1 MEKEILKFINDYDK
15 ALNILDDYDHQS
27 LTKPKATN
35 DYVVITYEECIEI
48 IESMKFE
55 SDVFGVEKDGS
66 FKSSIN
72 AIYQTAFSNDV
83 YPSTLEKGANL
94 LYFITKNHSF
104 VDGNKRIAATIFLYF
119 LYRNNLLYVDGT
131 KRLDDAALAAITI
144 LIAQSK
150 PEEKET
156 MINLIMNFLR

>member
-1 MEKEILKFINDYDK
+1 MKQEILKAISDYDK
-15 ALNILDDYDHQS
+15 ALNILDDYDHQC
-27 LTKPKATN
+27 LNKPISKKDA
-35 DYVVITYEECIEI
+35 VIITYSECREI
-48 IESMKFE
+48 IDSMKFD

-66 FKSSIN
+66 FKSSIS

-83 YPSTLEKGANL
+83 YPTVLEKAANL

-119 LYRNNLLYVDGT
+119 LFVNDLLYIENN
-131 KRLDDAALAAITI
+131 KRIDDAALAAITI

-156 MINLIMNFLR
+156 MIKLIMNFLN